1 MKRFPFAK
9 TLKALY
15 KPLPRIS
22 KQSRKAVAD
31 NLWIVAAVLTVV
43 AALSLSSALSL
54 LSQAG
59 HISLFGVTIF
69 VPNIAIIRLQQI
81 ITLIFAITEIILFG
95 LAISPLRQKQT
106 RGWLFATAGIVVTF
120 FAAAVTFILSFFTHY
135 YDVAGGVVA
144 IALVVAMGYVLSEI
158 ESEFDSV
165 KADKPTAHKEHSEV
179 TPSAPKAD
187 APDQAKADNKAKA
200 KK

>member
-1 MKRFPFAK
+1 M
-9 TLKALY
+9 
-15 KPLPRIS
+15 S
-22 KQSRKAVAD
+22 KQSRQAVAD
-31 NLWIVAAVLTVV
+31 NLWIVAAMLAVV

-54 LSQAG
+54 LSQAD

-120 FAAAVTFILSFFTHY
+120 LATVVTFILSFFTHY
-135 YDVAGGVVA
+135 YDVTSGVVA
-144 IALVVAMGYVLSEI
+144 IALVAAMGYVLSEI
-158 ESEFDSV
+158 ESEFDSA
-165 KADKPTAHKEHSEV
+165 KANKPTAHKEEPKETTAPT
-179 TPSAPKAD
+179 TPEAAD
-187 APDQAKADNKAKA
+187 KPDQVEAEK
-200 KK
+200 

>member
-15 KPLPRIS
+15 KPLPRMP
-22 KQSRKAVAD
+22 KQSRQAVAD
-31 NLWIVAAVLTVV
+31 NLWIVAAMLAVV

-54 LSQAG
+54 LSQAD
-59 HISLFGVTIF
+59 HISLFGVAIF
-69 VPNIAIIRLQQI
+69 VPSIAIIRLQQI
-81 ITLIFAITEIILFG
+81 ITLIFAITEIVLFG
-95 LAISPLRQKQT
+95 LAVSPLRRKQT
-106 RGWLFATAGIVVTF
+106 RGWLFTTAGIVVTF
-120 FAAAVTFILSFFTHY
+120 LATVVTFILSFFTHY

-158 ESEFDSV
+158 EPEFDSA
-165 KADKPTAHKEHSEV
+165 KADKPT
-179 TPSAPKAD
+179 TPKATD
-187 APDQAKADNKAKA
+187 TPDQAKTEAKAKA